1 MVELVREKLPEVQEL
16 CRCYGVLE
24 LQLFGSAMGD
34 EFDPERS
41 DVDLVVDLPDPR
53 FATYFDFLEALERLF
68 GRKVDL
74 LEKQAVTNPYMIR
87 AIRARRTILYAV

>member
-1 MVELVREKLPEVQEL
+1 MVELVRQKLPEVEEL
-16 CRCYGVLE
+16 CRRYGVRE

-41 DVDLVVDLPDPR
+41 DVDLVVDLPDTR
-53 FATYFDFLEALERLF
+53 FATYFELLEALEGVF

-87 AIRARRTILYAV
+87 SIKARRTILYAA